1 MPAQKYYD
9 RNKHKWVDRPKTRA
23 RDLSLLPDEWGL
35 LISYWRWYPDKFLDL
50 FESPNA
56 MYGLSIIARVNI
68 RAVCRYS
75 DTYIDGGRGTLKS
88 FSHFLANLC
97 MMVLYPGIK
106 LQYYGPNTKQTA
118 LIISDAWTTVQQ
130 NYPAFCDYF
139 TVMSNTEGRF
149 ILSTKFG
156 SLFSVENFR
165 GLNAGGVTCE
175 EFAQEEV
182 GNKFDHEYYRKVIS
196 PAIRIVR
203 KVNKVRDPFFPQ
215 IQHHYVTNPSRK
227 TNEAYTVRET
237 MVKAMRE
244 DPKSAFTISWPGV
257 VAVLLGV
264 RDMTWYKTQ
273 KRDLTPEE
281 WTREMECVWTGST
294 ENPIIRDSARHEA
307 SDLVL
312 MEERGCGKE
321 DVIYVIG
328 YDVSYA
334 DGAKNAMC
342 ATAVVKCEK
351 QKGMF
356 QADRY
361 KKSLVYVFDNPPP
374 RDAAMQARQLK
385 ETFRRYAQG
394 GSRCYIAIDS
404 WQYGKGV
411 LEDLHKDLNDGLP
424 PLCTVN
430 HEFPELERNGAL
442 PVIYAVKATSQG
454 GVTGLHDPDAEMVR
468 YMELEF
474 EHGNMRLL
482 TGNVYEGVA
491 AYKKIH
497 GIKDDD
503 MNGRIAIPYI
513 KTKEM
518 CEQIANLVKK
528 PMGVTIKEQ
537 RITTHIQRDM
547 WSAFKYACRWISKLE
562 YQELAI
568 SFERTNEW
576 ENEYK
581 SAQKRLDTV
590 RGTGR
595 GVGYRGGNMVK

>member
-1 MPAQKYYD
+1 M
-9 RNKHKWVDRPKTRA
+9 
-23 RDLSLLPDEWGL
+23 

-56 MYGLSIIARVNI
+56 MYGLNIIARVNM
-68 RAVCRYS
+68 RAVFRYS

-88 FSHFLANLC
+88 FSHFMANLA

-139 TVMSNTEGRF
+139 TVVSNTEGRF

-182 GNKFDHEYYRKVIS
+182 GNRFDHEYYRKVIS

-237 MVKAMRE
+237 MVKAMRD
-244 DPKSAFTISWPGV
+244 DPKSAFTMSWPGV

-264 RDMTWYKTQ
+264 RDMKWYKTQ

-294 ENPIIRDSARHEA
+294 ENPIIRDSVLHES
-307 SDLVL
+307 SDLSV
-312 MEERGCGKE
+312 MEERGCGNPE
-321 DVIYVIG
+321 VVYVIG

-334 DGAKNAMC
+334 DGAKNAQC

-351 QKGMF
+351 QKGTF
-356 QADRY
+356 QTDRF

-374 RDAAMQARQLK
+374 KDAAMQARQLK

-411 LEDLHKDLNDGLP
+411 LEDLHKDLGDGLP

-430 HEFPELERNGAL
+430 HEFPELERDGAL

-454 GVTGLHDPDAEMVR
+454 GVTGMHDPDAEMVR

-491 AYKKIH
+491 AYKKAH
-497 GIKDDD
+497 GIRDDD
-503 MNGRIAIPYI
+503 LNGRIAIPYI

-547 WSAFKYACRWISKLE
+547 WSAFKYACRWASKLE
-562 YQELAI
+562 YQELTRN
-568 SFERTNEW
+568 FERTSEW
-576 ENEYK
+576 EKEYENQ
-581 SAQKRLDTV
+581 SARHLDTV
-590 RGTGR
+590 RGR
-595 GVGYRGGNMVK
+595 SGVGYRGGNGVR